1 MKKKNKLFALLLLPV
16 IGMTVISGCS
26 SAEKTSTGNEVVVN
40 NNGNDYYL
48 DAGIIV
54 NLGKNGE
61 LSAVGCEATEDN
73 NNVQYVDNIAPEKLS
88 KYKSVYINNAIYC
101 VKESNLYKYTFTDN
115 KNILKKEE
123 ITINSDAFAD
133 EYGSKLIY
141 DLKTDGQYLYFII
154 KPSMD
159 YMSAVSKDSLYKIG
173 KMSFDGKEVDWYD
186 VVASSYTIDDGYIY
200 YFNNGYTSDG
210 DSYSFNFENSGLY
223 KMKLDGSGKELMYN
237 DFETES
243 DTKNQLYFYNLNDMK
258 VYGDY
263 LYFANYSSQGENKV
277 CRIKKDGSNLETVSK
292 NSAYS
297 LSLDT
302 ENNKLY
308 YIGRSDNTGLAK
320 RKCYEI
326 SLDTFNET
334 ELFETG
340 INEPAI
346 YYFNNYLYLNYSG
359 GLAGGLIYGDGRPK
373 GNFAGLR
380 YDIANKKVEQLVE
393 RYNKQELEDGIF
405 TTIKY
410 DGPYLEWKSE

>member
-159 YMSAVSKDSLYKIG
+159 YMSAVPKDSLYKIG

-277 CRIKKDGSNLETVSK
+277 CRIKRDGSDFETVSK

-297 LSLDT
+297 LSFDT

-308 YIGRSDNTGLAK
+308 YVGRSDTTGLAK

-326 SLDTFNET
+326 SLDTFDET
-334 ELFETG
+334 ELFEIS
-340 INEPAI
+340 INEPDV
-346 YYFNNYLYLNYSG
+346 YYYNNYLYLNYADTA
-359 GLAGGLIYGDGRPK
+359 LAADISSVMIGE
-373 GNFAGLR
+373 R
-380 YDIANKKVEQLVE
+380 YDTVNQKLELLYGH
-393 RYNKQELEDGIF
+393 YNKQELEDGIF

>member
-200 YFNNGYTSDG
+200 YFNNGYTPDG
-210 DSYSFNFENSGLY
+210 GSYSFNFENSGLY

-237 DFETES
+237 DFEPES
-243 DTKNQLYFYNLNDMK
+243 DTKNQLYFYDLKDMK

-263 LYFANYSSQGENKV
+263 LYFANYSSKGENKV
-277 CRIKKDGSNLETVSK
+277 CRIKKDGSDFETVSK

-297 LSLDT
+297 LSFDT

-308 YIGRSDNTGLAK
+308 YIGRGDNTGLAK

-326 SLDTFNET
+326 LLDTFDET
-334 ELFETG
+334 ELFEIG
-340 INEPAI
+340 INEPDV
-346 YYFNNYLYLNYSG
+346 YYYNNYLYLNYADTA
-359 GLAGGLIYGDGRPK
+359 LAADISSVSSVMIGE
-373 GNFAGLR
+373 R
-380 YDIANKKVEQLVE
+380 YDTVNKKLELLYGH
-393 RYNKQELEDGIF
+393 YNKQEIKDGIF

-410 DGPYLEWKSE
+410 DGPHLEWKSE

>member
-263 LYFANYSSQGENKV
+263 HYFANYSSQGENKV
-277 CRIKKDGSNLETVSK
+277 CRIKRDGSDFETVSK

-297 LSLDT
+297 LSFDT

-308 YIGRSDNTGLAK
+308 YVGRSDTTGLAK

-326 SLDTFNET
+326 SLDTFDET
-334 ELFETG
+334 ELFEIS
-340 INEPAI
+340 INEPDV
-346 YYFNNYLYLNYSG
+346 YYYNNYLYLNYADTA
-359 GLAGGLIYGDGRPK
+359 LAADISSVMIGE
-373 GNFAGLR
+373 R
-380 YDIANKKVEQLVE
+380 YDTVNQKLELLYGH
-393 RYNKQELEDGIF
+393 YNKQELEDGIF

>member
-1 MKKKNKLFALLLLPV
+1 MKKKNILFALLLLPV

-26 SAEKTSTGNEVVVN
+26 SSEKTSTGNEVVVN

-237 DFETES
+237 DFEPES
-243 DTKNQLYFYNLNDMK
+243 DTKNQLYFYDLKDMK

-263 LYFANYSSQGENKV
+263 LYFANYSSKGENKV
-277 CRIKKDGSNLETVSK
+277 CRIKKDGSDFETVSK

-297 LSLDT
+297 LSFDT

-308 YIGRSDNTGLAK
+308 YIGRGDNTGLAK

-326 SLDTFNET
+326 LLDTFDET
-334 ELFETG
+334 ELFEIG
-340 INEPAI
+340 INEPDV
-346 YYFNNYLYLNYSG
+346 YYYNNYLYLNYADTA
-359 GLAGGLIYGDGRPK
+359 LAADISSVSSVMIGE
-373 GNFAGLR
+373 R
-380 YDIANKKVEQLVE
+380 YDTVNKKLELLYGH
-393 RYNKQELEDGIF
+393 YNKQEIKDGIF

>member
-200 YFNNGYTSDG
+200 YFNNGYTPDG
-210 DSYSFNFENSGLY
+210 GSYSFNFENSGLY

-237 DFETES
+237 DFEPES
-243 DTKNQLYFYNLNDMK
+243 DTKNQLYFYDLKDMK
-258 VYGDY
+258 VYVDY
-263 LYFANYSSQGENKV
+263 LYFANYSSKGENKV
-277 CRIKKDGSNLETVSK
+277 CRIKKDGSDFETVSK

-297 LSLDT
+297 LSFDT

-308 YIGRSDNTGLAK
+308 YIGRGDNTGLAK

-326 SLDTFNET
+326 LLDTFDET
-334 ELFETG
+334 ELFEIG
-340 INEPAI
+340 INEPDV
-346 YYFNNYLYLNYSG
+346 YYYNNYLYLNYADTA
-359 GLAGGLIYGDGRPK
+359 LAADISSVSSVMIGE
-373 GNFAGLR
+373 R
-380 YDIANKKVEQLVE
+380 YDTVNKKLELLYGH
-393 RYNKQELEDGIF
+393 YNKQEIKDGIF

>member
-101 VKESNLYKYTFTDN
+101 VKESNLYKYTFNDN

-277 CRIKKDGSNLETVSK
+277 CRIKRDGSDFETVSK

-297 LSLDT
+297 LSFDT

-308 YIGRSDNTGLAK
+308 YVGRSDTTGLAK

-326 SLDTFNET
+326 SLDTFDET
-334 ELFETG
+334 ELFEIS
-340 INEPAI
+340 INEPDV
-346 YYFNNYLYLNYSG
+346 YYYNNYLYLNYADTA
-359 GLAGGLIYGDGRPK
+359 LAADISSVMIGE
-373 GNFAGLR
+373 R
-380 YDIANKKVEQLVE
+380 YDTVNQKLELLYGH
-393 RYNKQELEDGIF
+393 YNKQELEDGIF

>member
-123 ITINSDAFAD
+123 ITINSEAFAD

-200 YFNNGYTSDG
+200 YFNNGYTPDG
-210 DSYSFNFENSGLY
+210 GSYSFNFENSGLY

-237 DFETES
+237 DFELES
-243 DTKNQLYFYNLNDMK
+243 DTKNQLYFYDLKDMK

-263 LYFANYSSQGENKV
+263 LYFANYSSKGENKV
-277 CRIKKDGSNLETVSK
+277 CRIKKDGSDFETVSK

-297 LSLDT
+297 LSFDT

-308 YIGRSDNTGLAK
+308 YIGRGDNTGLAK

-326 SLDTFNET
+326 LLDTFDET
-334 ELFETG
+334 ELFEIG
-340 INEPAI
+340 INEPDV
-346 YYFNNYLYLNYSG
+346 YYYNNYLYLNYADTA
-359 GLAGGLIYGDGRPK
+359 LAADISSVSSVMIGE
-373 GNFAGLR
+373 R
-380 YDIANKKVEQLVE
+380 YDTVNKKLELLYGH
-393 RYNKQELEDGIF
+393 YNKQEIKDGIF

>member
-1 MKKKNKLFALLLLPV
+1 MKKKNILFALLLLPV

-200 YFNNGYTSDG
+200 YFNNGYTPDG
-210 DSYSFNFENSGLY
+210 GSYSFNFENSGLY

-237 DFETES
+237 DFEPES
-243 DTKNQLYFYNLNDMK
+243 DTKNQLYFYDLKDMK

-263 LYFANYSSQGENKV
+263 LYFANYSSKGENKV
-277 CRIKKDGSNLETVSK
+277 CRIKKDGSDFETVSK

-297 LSLDT
+297 LSFDT

-308 YIGRSDNTGLAK
+308 YIGRGDNTGLAK

-326 SLDTFNET
+326 LLDTFDET
-334 ELFETG
+334 ELFEIG
-340 INEPAI
+340 INEPDV
-346 YYFNNYLYLNYSG
+346 YYYNNYLYLNYADTA
-359 GLAGGLIYGDGRPK
+359 LAADISSVSSVMIGE
-373 GNFAGLR
+373 R
-380 YDIANKKVEQLVE
+380 YDTVNKKLELLYGH
-393 RYNKQELEDGIF
+393 YNKQEIKDGIF

>member
-159 YMSAVSKDSLYKIG
+159 YMNAVSKDSLYKIG

-200 YFNNGYTSDG
+200 YFNNGYTPDG
-210 DSYSFNFENSGLY
+210 GSYSFNFENSGLY

-237 DFETES
+237 DFELES
-243 DTKNQLYFYNLNDMK
+243 DTKNQLYFYDLKDMK

-263 LYFANYSSQGENKV
+263 LYFANYSSKGENKV
-277 CRIKKDGSNLETVSK
+277 CRIKKDGSDFETVSK

-297 LSLDT
+297 LSFDT

-308 YIGRSDNTGLAK
+308 YIGRGDNTGLAK

-326 SLDTFNET
+326 LLDTFDET
-334 ELFETG
+334 ELFEIG
-340 INEPAI
+340 INEPDV
-346 YYFNNYLYLNYSG
+346 YYYNNYLYLNYADTA
-359 GLAGGLIYGDGRPK
+359 LAADISSVSSVMIGE
-373 GNFAGLR
+373 R
-380 YDIANKKVEQLVE
+380 YDTVNKKLELLYGH
-393 RYNKQELEDGIF
+393 YNKQEIKDGIF

>member
-101 VKESNLYKYTFTDN
+101 VKETNLYKYTFTDN

-200 YFNNGYTSDG
+200 YFNNGYTPDG
-210 DSYSFNFENSGLY
+210 GSYSFNFENSGLY

-237 DFETES
+237 DFEPES
-243 DTKNQLYFYNLNDMK
+243 DTKNQLYFYDLKDMK

-263 LYFANYSSQGENKV
+263 LYFANYSSKGENKV
-277 CRIKKDGSNLETVSK
+277 CRIKKDGSDFETVSK

-297 LSLDT
+297 LSFDT

-308 YIGRSDNTGLAK
+308 YIGRGDNTGLAK

-326 SLDTFNET
+326 LLDTFDET
-334 ELFETG
+334 ELFEIG
-340 INEPAI
+340 INEPDV
-346 YYFNNYLYLNYSG
+346 YYYNNYLYLNYADTA
-359 GLAGGLIYGDGRPK
+359 LAADISSVSSVMIGE
-373 GNFAGLR
+373 R
-380 YDIANKKVEQLVE
+380 YDTVNKKLELLYGH
-393 RYNKQELEDGIF
+393 YNKQEIKDGIF

>member
-133 EYGSKLIY
+133 VYGSKLIY

-200 YFNNGYTSDG
+200 YFNNGYTPDG
-210 DSYSFNFENSGLY
+210 GSYSFNFENSGLY

-237 DFETES
+237 DFEPES
-243 DTKNQLYFYNLNDMK
+243 DTKNQLYFYDLKDMK

-263 LYFANYSSQGENKV
+263 LYFANYSSKGENKV
-277 CRIKKDGSNLETVSK
+277 CRIKKDGSDFETVSK

-297 LSLDT
+297 LSFDT

-308 YIGRSDNTGLAK
+308 YIGRGDNTGLAK

-326 SLDTFNET
+326 LLDTFDET
-334 ELFETG
+334 ELFEIG
-340 INEPAI
+340 INEPDV
-346 YYFNNYLYLNYSG
+346 YYYNNYLYLNYADTA
-359 GLAGGLIYGDGRPK
+359 LAADISSVSSVMIGE
-373 GNFAGLR
+373 R
-380 YDIANKKVEQLVE
+380 YDTVNKKLELLYGH
-393 RYNKQELEDGIF
+393 YNKQEIKDGIF

>member
-16 IGMTVISGCS
+16 IGMPVISGCS

-200 YFNNGYTSDG
+200 YFNNGYTPDG
-210 DSYSFNFENSGLY
+210 GSYSFNFENSGLY

-237 DFETES
+237 DFEPES
-243 DTKNQLYFYNLNDMK
+243 DTKNQLYFYDLKDMK

-263 LYFANYSSQGENKV
+263 LYFANYSSKGENKV
-277 CRIKKDGSNLETVSK
+277 CRIKKDGSDFETVSK

-297 LSLDT
+297 LSFDT

-308 YIGRSDNTGLAK
+308 YIGRGDNTGLAK

-326 SLDTFNET
+326 LLDTFDET
-334 ELFETG
+334 ELFEIG
-340 INEPAI
+340 INEPDV
-346 YYFNNYLYLNYSG
+346 YYYNNYLYLNYADTA
-359 GLAGGLIYGDGRPK
+359 LAADISSVSSVMIGE
-373 GNFAGLR
+373 R
-380 YDIANKKVEQLVE
+380 YDTVNKKLELLYGH
-393 RYNKQELEDGIF
+393 YNKQEIKDGIF

>member
-200 YFNNGYTSDG
+200 YFNNGYTPDG
-210 DSYSFNFENSGLY
+210 GSYSFNFENSGLY

-237 DFETES
+237 DFEPES
-243 DTKNQLYFYNLNDMK
+243 DTKNQLYFYDLKDMK

-263 LYFANYSSQGENKV
+263 LYFANYSSKGENKV
-277 CRIKKDGSNLETVSK
+277 CRIKKDGSDFETVSK

-297 LSLDT
+297 LSFDT

-308 YIGRSDNTGLAK
+308 YIGRGDNTGLAK

-326 SLDTFNET
+326 LLDTFDET
-334 ELFETG
+334 ELFEIG
-340 INEPAI
+340 INDPDVC
-346 YYFNNYLYLNYSG
+346 YYNNYLYLNYADTA
-359 GLAGGLIYGDGRPK
+359 LAADISSVSSVMIGE
-373 GNFAGLR
+373 R
-380 YDIANKKVEQLVE
+380 YDTVNKKLELLYGH
-393 RYNKQELEDGIF
+393 YNKQEIKDGIF

>member
-277 CRIKKDGSNLETVSK
+277 CRIKRDGSDFETVSK

-297 LSLDT
+297 LSFDT

-308 YIGRSDNTGLAK
+308 YVGRSDTTGLAK

-326 SLDTFNET
+326 SLDTFDET
-334 ELFETG
+334 ELFEIS
-340 INEPAI
+340 INEPDV
-346 YYFNNYLYLNYSG
+346 YYYNNYLYLNYADTA
-359 GLAGGLIYGDGRPK
+359 LAADISSVMIGE
-373 GNFAGLR
+373 R
-380 YDIANKKVEQLVE
+380 YDTVNQKLELLYGH
-393 RYNKQELEDGIF
+393 YNKQELEDGI
-405 TTIKY
+405 Y
-410 DGPYLEWKSE
+410 YN

>member
-200 YFNNGYTSDG
+200 YFNNGYTPDG
-210 DSYSFNFENSGLY
+210 GSYSFNFENSGLY

-237 DFETES
+237 DFEPES
-243 DTKNQLYFYNLNDMK
+243 DTKNQLYFYDLKDMK

-263 LYFANYSSQGENKV
+263 LYFANYSSKGENKV
-277 CRIKKDGSNLETVSK
+277 CRIKKDGSDFETVSK

-297 LSLDT
+297 LSFDT

-308 YIGRSDNTGLAK
+308 YIGRGDNTGLAK

-326 SLDTFNET
+326 LLDTFDET
-334 ELFETG
+334 ELFEIG
-340 INEPAI
+340 INEPDV
-346 YYFNNYLYLNYSG
+346 YYYNNFLYLNYADTA
-359 GLAGGLIYGDGRPK
+359 LAADISSVSSVMIGE
-373 GNFAGLR
+373 R
-380 YDIANKKVEQLVE
+380 YDTVNKKLELLYGH
-393 RYNKQELEDGIF
+393 YNKQEIKDGIF

>member
-277 CRIKKDGSNLETVSK
+277 CRIKRDGSDFETVSK

-297 LSLDT
+297 LSFDT

-308 YIGRSDNTGLAK
+308 YVGRSDTTGLAK

-326 SLDTFNET
+326 SLDTFDET
-334 ELFETG
+334 ELFEIS
-340 INEPAI
+340 INEPDV
-346 YYFNNYLYLNYSG
+346 YYYNNYLYLNYADTA
-359 GLAGGLIYGDGRPK
+359 LAADISSVMIGE
-373 GNFAGLR
+373 R
-380 YDIANKKVEQLVE
+380 YDTVNQKLELLYGH
-393 RYNKQELEDGIF
+393 YNKQELEHGIF

>member
-73 NNVQYVDNIAPEKLS
+73 NNVQYVNNIAPEKLS

-200 YFNNGYTSDG
+200 YFNNGYTPDG
-210 DSYSFNFENSGLY
+210 GSYSFNFENSGLY

-237 DFETES
+237 DFEPES
-243 DTKNQLYFYNLNDMK
+243 DTKNQLYFYDLKDMK

-263 LYFANYSSQGENKV
+263 LYFANYSSKGENKV
-277 CRIKKDGSNLETVSK
+277 CRIKKDGSDFETVSK

-297 LSLDT
+297 LSFDT

-308 YIGRSDNTGLAK
+308 YIGRGDNTGLAK

-326 SLDTFNET
+326 LLDTFDET
-334 ELFETG
+334 ELFEIG
-340 INEPAI
+340 INEPDV
-346 YYFNNYLYLNYSG
+346 YYYNNYLYLNYADTA
-359 GLAGGLIYGDGRPK
+359 LAADISSVSSVMIGE
-373 GNFAGLR
+373 R
-380 YDIANKKVEQLVE
+380 YDTVNKKLELLYGH
-393 RYNKQELEDGIF
+393 YNKQEIKDGIF

>member
-237 DFETES
+237 DFETKS

-277 CRIKKDGSNLETVSK
+277 CRIKRDGSDFETVSK

-297 LSLDT
+297 LSFDT

-308 YIGRSDNTGLAK
+308 YVGRSDTTGLAK

-326 SLDTFNET
+326 SLDTFDET
-334 ELFETG
+334 ELFEIS
-340 INEPAI
+340 INEPDV
-346 YYFNNYLYLNYSG
+346 YYYNNYLYLNYADTA
-359 GLAGGLIYGDGRPK
+359 LAADISSVMIGE
-373 GNFAGLR
+373 R
-380 YDIANKKVEQLVE
+380 YDTVNQKLELLYGH
-393 RYNKQELEDGIF
+393 YNKQELEDGIF

>member
-26 SAEKTSTGNEVVVN
+26 SSEKTSTGNEVVVN

-141 DLKTDGQYLYFII
+141 DLKTDEQYLYFII

-200 YFNNGYTSDG
+200 YFNNGYTPDG
-210 DSYSFNFENSGLY
+210 GSYSFNFENSGLY

-237 DFETES
+237 DFEPES
-243 DTKNQLYFYNLNDMK
+243 DTKNQLYFYDLKDMK

-263 LYFANYSSQGENKV
+263 LYFANYSSKGENKV
-277 CRIKKDGSNLETVSK
+277 CRIKKDGSDFETVSK

-297 LSLDT
+297 LSFDT

-308 YIGRSDNTGLAK
+308 YIGRGDNTGLAK

-326 SLDTFNET
+326 LLDTFDET
-334 ELFETG
+334 ELFEIG
-340 INEPAI
+340 INEPDV
-346 YYFNNYLYLNYSG
+346 YYYNNYLYLNYADTA
-359 GLAGGLIYGDGRPK
+359 LAADISSVSSVMIGE
-373 GNFAGLR
+373 R
-380 YDIANKKVEQLVE
+380 YDTVNKKLELLYGH
-393 RYNKQELEDGIF
+393 YNKQEIKDGIF

>member
-200 YFNNGYTSDG
+200 YFNNGYTPDG
-210 DSYSFNFENSGLY
+210 GSYSFNFENSGLY

-237 DFETES
+237 DFEPES
-243 DTKNQLYFYNLNDMK
+243 DTKNQLYFYDLKDMK

-263 LYFANYSSQGENKV
+263 LYFANYSSKGENKV
-277 CRIKKDGSNLETVSK
+277 CRIKKDGSDFETVSK

-297 LSLDT
+297 LSFDT

-308 YIGRSDNTGLAK
+308 YIGRGDNTGLAK

-326 SLDTFNET
+326 LLETFDET
-334 ELFETG
+334 ELFEIG
-340 INEPAI
+340 INEPDV
-346 YYFNNYLYLNYSG
+346 YYYNNYLYLNYADTA
-359 GLAGGLIYGDGRPK
+359 LAADISSVSSVMIGE
-373 GNFAGLR
+373 R
-380 YDIANKKVEQLVE
+380 YDTVNKKLELLYGH
-393 RYNKQELEDGIF
+393 YNKQEIKDGIF

>member
-173 KMSFDGKEVDWYD
+173 KMSFDGKELDWYD

-277 CRIKKDGSNLETVSK
+277 CRIKRDGSDFETVSK

-297 LSLDT
+297 LSFDT

-308 YIGRSDNTGLAK
+308 YVGRSDTTGLAK

-326 SLDTFNET
+326 SLDTFDET
-334 ELFETG
+334 ELFEIS
-340 INEPAI
+340 INEPDV
-346 YYFNNYLYLNYSG
+346 YYYNNYLYLNYADTA
-359 GLAGGLIYGDGRPK
+359 LAADISSVMIGE
-373 GNFAGLR
+373 R
-380 YDIANKKVEQLVE
+380 YDTVNQKLELLYGH
-393 RYNKQELEDGIF
+393 YNKQELEDGIF

>member
-200 YFNNGYTSDG
+200 YFNNGYTPDG
-210 DSYSFNFENSGLY
+210 GSYSFNFENSGLY

-237 DFETES
+237 DFELES
-243 DTKNQLYFYNLNDMK
+243 DTKNQLYFYDLKDMK

-263 LYFANYSSQGENKV
+263 LYFANYSSKGENKV
-277 CRIKKDGSNLETVSK
+277 CRIKKDGSDFETVSK

-297 LSLDT
+297 LSFDT

-308 YIGRSDNTGLAK
+308 YIGRGDNTGLAK

-326 SLDTFNET
+326 LLDTFDET
-334 ELFETG
+334 ELFEIG
-340 INEPAI
+340 INEPDV
-346 YYFNNYLYLNYSG
+346 YYYNHYLYLNYADTA
-359 GLAGGLIYGDGRPK
+359 LAADISSVSSVMIGE
-373 GNFAGLR
+373 R
-380 YDIANKKVEQLVE
+380 YDTVNKKLELLYGH
-393 RYNKQELEDGIF
+393 YNKQEIKDGIF

>member
-16 IGMTVISGCS
+16 IGMTVISCCS

-277 CRIKKDGSNLETVSK
+277 CRIKRDGSDFETVSK

-297 LSLDT
+297 LSFDT

-308 YIGRSDNTGLAK
+308 YVGRSDTTGLAK

-326 SLDTFNET
+326 SLDTFDET
-334 ELFETG
+334 ELFEIS
-340 INEPAI
+340 INEPDV
-346 YYFNNYLYLNYSG
+346 YYYNNYLYLNYADTA
-359 GLAGGLIYGDGRPK
+359 LAADISSVMIGE
-373 GNFAGLR
+373 R
-380 YDIANKKVEQLVE
+380 YDTVNQKLELLYGH
-393 RYNKQELEDGIF
+393 YNKQELEDGIF

>member
-200 YFNNGYTSDG
+200 YFNNGYTPDG
-210 DSYSFNFENSGLY
+210 GSYSFNFENSGLY
-223 KMKLDGSGKELMYN
+223 KMKLDGSSKELMYN
-237 DFETES
+237 DFEPES
-243 DTKNQLYFYNLNDMK
+243 DTKNQLYFYDLKDMK

-263 LYFANYSSQGENKV
+263 LYFANYSSKGENKV
-277 CRIKKDGSNLETVSK
+277 CRIKKDGSDFETVSK

-297 LSLDT
+297 LSFDT

-308 YIGRSDNTGLAK
+308 YIGRGDNTGLAK

-326 SLDTFNET
+326 LLDTFDET
-334 ELFETG
+334 ELFEIG
-340 INEPAI
+340 INEPDV
-346 YYFNNYLYLNYSG
+346 YYYNNYLYLNYADTA
-359 GLAGGLIYGDGRPK
+359 LAADISTVSSVMIGE
-373 GNFAGLR
+373 R
-380 YDIANKKVEQLVE
+380 YDTVNKKLELLYGH
-393 RYNKQELEDGIF
+393 YNKQEIKDGIF

>member
-200 YFNNGYTSDG
+200 YFNNGYTPDG
-210 DSYSFNFENSGLY
+210 GSYSFNFENSGLY

-237 DFETES
+237 DFELES
-243 DTKNQLYFYNLNDMK
+243 DTKNQLYFYDLKDMK

-263 LYFANYSSQGENKV
+263 LYFANYSSKGENKV
-277 CRIKKDGSNLETVSK
+277 CRIKKDGSDFETVSK

-297 LSLDT
+297 LSFDT

-308 YIGRSDNTGLAK
+308 YIGRGDNTGLAK

-326 SLDTFNET
+326 LLDTFDET
-334 ELFETG
+334 ELFEIG
-340 INEPAI
+340 INEPDV
-346 YYFNNYLYLNYSG
+346 YYYNNYLYLNYADTA
-359 GLAGGLIYGDGRPK
+359 LAADISSVSSVMIGE
-373 GNFAGLR
+373 R
-380 YDIANKKVEQLVE
+380 YDTVNKKLELLYGH
-393 RYNKQELEDGIF
+393 YNKQEIKDGIF

>member
-1 MKKKNKLFALLLLPV
+1 MKKKNKLVALLLLPV

-277 CRIKKDGSNLETVSK
+277 CRIKRDGSDFETVSK

-297 LSLDT
+297 LSFDT

-308 YIGRSDNTGLAK
+308 YVGRSDTTGLAK

-326 SLDTFNET
+326 SLDTFDET
-334 ELFETG
+334 ELFEIS
-340 INEPAI
+340 INEPDV
-346 YYFNNYLYLNYSG
+346 YYYNNYLYLNYADTA
-359 GLAGGLIYGDGRPK
+359 LAADISSVMIGE
-373 GNFAGLR
+373 R
-380 YDIANKKVEQLVE
+380 YDTVNQKLELLYGH
-393 RYNKQELEDGIF
+393 YNKQELEDGIF

>member
-200 YFNNGYTSDG
+200 YFNNGYTPDG
-210 DSYSFNFENSGLY
+210 GSYSFNFENSGLY

-237 DFETES
+237 DFEPES
-243 DTKNQLYFYNLNDMK
+243 DTKNQLYFYDLKDMK

-263 LYFANYSSQGENKV
+263 LYFANYSSKGENKV
-277 CRIKKDGSNLETVSK
+277 CRIKKDGSDFETVSK

-297 LSLDT
+297 LSFDT

-308 YIGRSDNTGLAK
+308 YIGRGDNTGLAK

-326 SLDTFNET
+326 LLDTFDET
-334 ELFETG
+334 ELFEIG
-340 INEPAI
+340 INEPDV
-346 YYFNNYLYLNYSG
+346 YYYNNYLYLNYADTA
-359 GLAGGLIYGDGRPK
+359 LAADISSVSSVMIGE
-373 GNFAGLR
+373 R
-380 YDIANKKVEQLVE
+380 YDTVNKKLELLYGH
-393 RYNKQELEDGIF
+393 YNKQEIKDGIF

-410 DGPYLEWKSE
+410 DGSYLEWKSE

>member
-26 SAEKTSTGNEVVVN
+26 SAEKTSTGNEVVN

-200 YFNNGYTSDG
+200 YFNNGYTPDG
-210 DSYSFNFENSGLY
+210 GSYSFNFENSGLY

-237 DFETES
+237 DFEPES
-243 DTKNQLYFYNLNDMK
+243 DTKNQLYFYDLKDMK

-263 LYFANYSSQGENKV
+263 LYFANYSSKGENKV
-277 CRIKKDGSNLETVSK
+277 CRIKKDGSDFETVSK

-297 LSLDT
+297 LSFDT

-308 YIGRSDNTGLAK
+308 YIGRGDNTGLAK

-326 SLDTFNET
+326 LLDTFDET
-334 ELFETG
+334 ELFEIG
-340 INEPAI
+340 INEPDV
-346 YYFNNYLYLNYSG
+346 YYYNNYLYLNYADTA
-359 GLAGGLIYGDGRPK
+359 LAADISSVSSVMIGE
-373 GNFAGLR
+373 R
-380 YDIANKKVEQLVE
+380 YDTVNKKLELLYGH
-393 RYNKQELEDGIF
+393 YNKQEIKDGIF

>member
-243 DTKNQLYFYNLNDMK
+243 DTKNQLYFYNLKDMK

-308 YIGRSDNTGLAK
+308 YVGRSDTTGLAN

-326 SLDTFNET
+326 SLDTFDET
-334 ELFETG
+334 ELFEIS
-340 INEPAI
+340 INEPDI
-346 YYFNNYLYLNYSG
+346 YYYNNYLYLNYADTV
-359 GLAGGLIYGDGRPK
+359 LAADISTVMIGE
-373 GNFAGLR
+373 R
-380 YDIANKKVEQLVE
+380 YDTVNKKLELLYGY
-393 RYNKQELEDGIF
+393 YNRQEIKDGIF

-410 DGPYLEWKSE
+410 EGPYLEWKSE

>member
-48 DAGIIV
+48 DASIIV

-200 YFNNGYTSDG
+200 YFNNGYTPDG
-210 DSYSFNFENSGLY
+210 GSYSFNFENSGLY

-237 DFETES
+237 DFEPES
-243 DTKNQLYFYNLNDMK
+243 DTKNQLYFYDLKDMK

-263 LYFANYSSQGENKV
+263 LYFANYSSKGENKV
-277 CRIKKDGSNLETVSK
+277 CRIKKDGSDFETVSK

-297 LSLDT
+297 LSFDT

-308 YIGRSDNTGLAK
+308 YIGRGDNTGLAK

-326 SLDTFNET
+326 LLDTFDET
-334 ELFETG
+334 ELFEIG
-340 INEPAI
+340 INEPDV
-346 YYFNNYLYLNYSG
+346 YYYNNYLYLNYADTA
-359 GLAGGLIYGDGRPK
+359 LAADISSVSSVMIGE
-373 GNFAGLR
+373 R
-380 YDIANKKVEQLVE
+380 YDTVNKKLELLYGH
-393 RYNKQELEDGIF
+393 YNKQEIKDGIF

>member
-26 SAEKTSTGNEVVVN
+26 SSEKTSTGNEVVVN

-115 KNILKKEE
+115 KNILKKDE

-200 YFNNGYTSDG
+200 YFNNGYTPDG
-210 DSYSFNFENSGLY
+210 GSYSFNFENSGLY

-237 DFETES
+237 DFEPES
-243 DTKNQLYFYNLNDMK
+243 DTKNQLYFYDLKDMK

-263 LYFANYSSQGENKV
+263 LYFANYSSKGENKV
-277 CRIKKDGSNLETVSK
+277 CRIKKDGSDFETVSK

-297 LSLDT
+297 LSFDT

-308 YIGRSDNTGLAK
+308 YIGRGDNTGLAK

-326 SLDTFNET
+326 LLDTFDET
-334 ELFETG
+334 ELFEIG
-340 INEPAI
+340 INEPDV
-346 YYFNNYLYLNYSG
+346 YYYNNYLYLNYADTA
-359 GLAGGLIYGDGRPK
+359 LAADISSVSSVMIGE
-373 GNFAGLR
+373 R
-380 YDIANKKVEQLVE
+380 YDTVNKKLELLYGH
-393 RYNKQELEDGIF
+393 YNKQEIKDGIF

>member
-200 YFNNGYTSDG
+200 YFNNGYTPDG
-210 DSYSFNFENSGLY
+210 GSYSFNFENSGLY

-237 DFETES
+237 DFEPES
-243 DTKNQLYFYNLNDMK
+243 DTKNQLYFYDLKDMK

-263 LYFANYSSQGENKV
+263 LYFANYSSKGENKV
-277 CRIKKDGSNLETVSK
+277 CRIKKDGSDFETVSK

-308 YIGRSDNTGLAK
+308 YVGRSDTTGLAN

-326 SLDTFNET
+326 SLDTFDET
-334 ELFETG
+334 ELFEIS
-340 INEPAI
+340 INEPDI
-346 YYFNNYLYLNYSG
+346 YYYNNYLYLNYADTV
-359 GLAGGLIYGDGRPK
+359 LAADISTVMIGE
-373 GNFAGLR
+373 R
-380 YDIANKKVEQLVE
+380 YDTVNKKLELLYGY
-393 RYNKQELEDGIF
+393 YNRQEIKDGIF

-410 DGPYLEWKSE
+410 EGPYLEWKSE

>member
-277 CRIKKDGSNLETVSK
+277 CRIKRDGSDFETVSK

-297 LSLDT
+297 LSFDT

-308 YIGRSDNTGLAK
+308 YVGRSDTTGLAK

-326 SLDTFNET
+326 SLNTFDET
-334 ELFETG
+334 ELFEIS
-340 INEPAI
+340 INEPDV
-346 YYFNNYLYLNYSG
+346 YYYNNYLYLNYADTA
-359 GLAGGLIYGDGRPK
+359 LAADISSVMIGE
-373 GNFAGLR
+373 R
-380 YDIANKKVEQLVE
+380 YDTVNQKLELLYGH
-393 RYNKQELEDGIF
+393 YNKQELEDGIF

>member
-186 VVASSYTIDDGYIY
+186 VVASSYTINDGYIY
-200 YFNNGYTSDG
+200 YFNNGYTPDG
-210 DSYSFNFENSGLY
+210 DSYSFNFEKSGLY
-223 KMKLDGSGKELMYN
+223 KMKIDGSGKELMYN

-243 DTKNQLYFYNLNDMK
+243 DTKNQLYFYNLKDMK

-308 YIGRSDNTGLAK
+308 YVGRSDTTGLAN

-326 SLDTFNET
+326 SLDTFDET
-334 ELFETG
+334 ELFEIS
-340 INEPAI
+340 INEPDI
-346 YYFNNYLYLNYSG
+346 YYYNNYLYLNYADTV
-359 GLAGGLIYGDGRPK
+359 LAADISTVMIGE
-373 GNFAGLR
+373 R
-380 YDIANKKVEQLVE
+380 YDTVNKKLELLYGY
-393 RYNKQELEDGIF
+393 YNRQEIKDGIF

>member
-1 MKKKNKLFALLLLPV
+1 MKKKNKFSTLLLLPV

-48 DAGIIV
+48 EAGIIV

-277 CRIKKDGSNLETVSK
+277 CRIKRDGSDFETVSK

-297 LSLDT
+297 LSFDT

-308 YIGRSDNTGLAK
+308 YVGRSDTTGLAK

-326 SLDTFNET
+326 SLDTFDET
-334 ELFETG
+334 ELFEIS
-340 INEPAI
+340 INEPDV
-346 YYFNNYLYLNYSG
+346 YYYNNYLYLNYADTA
-359 GLAGGLIYGDGRPK
+359 LAADISSVMIGE
-373 GNFAGLR
+373 R
-380 YDIANKKVEQLVE
+380 YDTVNQKLELLYGH
-393 RYNKQELEDGIF
+393 YNKQELEDGIF

>member
-26 SAEKTSTGNEVVVN
+26 SSEKTSTGNEVVVN

-200 YFNNGYTSDG
+200 YFNNGYTPDG
-210 DSYSFNFENSGLY
+210 GSYSFNFENSGLY

-237 DFETES
+237 DFEPES
-243 DTKNQLYFYNLNDMK
+243 DTKNQLYFYDLKDMK

-263 LYFANYSSQGENKV
+263 LYFANYSSKGENKV
-277 CRIKKDGSNLETVSK
+277 CRIKKDGSDFETVSK

-297 LSLDT
+297 LSFDT

-308 YIGRSDNTGLAK
+308 YIGRGDNTGLAK

-326 SLDTFNET
+326 LLDTFDET
-334 ELFETG
+334 ELFEIG
-340 INEPAI
+340 INEPDV
-346 YYFNNYLYLNYSG
+346 YYYNNYLYLNYADTA
-359 GLAGGLIYGDGRPK
+359 LAADISSVSSVMIGE
-373 GNFAGLR
+373 R
-380 YDIANKKVEQLVE
+380 YDTVNKKLELLYGH
-393 RYNKQELEDGIF
+393 YNKQEIKDGIF

>member
-26 SAEKTSTGNEVVVN
+26 SSEKTSTGNEVVVN

-101 VKESNLYKYTFTDN
+101 VKDSNLYKYTFTDN

-200 YFNNGYTSDG
+200 YFNNGYTPDG
-210 DSYSFNFENSGLY
+210 GSYSFNFENSGLY

-237 DFETES
+237 DFEPES
-243 DTKNQLYFYNLNDMK
+243 DTKNQLYFYDLKDMK

-263 LYFANYSSQGENKV
+263 LYFANYSSKGENKV
-277 CRIKKDGSNLETVSK
+277 CRIKKDGSDFETVSK

-297 LSLDT
+297 LSFDT

-308 YIGRSDNTGLAK
+308 YIGRGDNTGLAK

-326 SLDTFNET
+326 LLDTFDET
-334 ELFETG
+334 ELFEIG
-340 INEPAI
+340 INEPDV
-346 YYFNNYLYLNYSG
+346 YYYNNYLYLNYADTA
-359 GLAGGLIYGDGRPK
+359 LAADISSVSSVMIGE
-373 GNFAGLR
+373 R
-380 YDIANKKVEQLVE
+380 YDTVNKKLELLYGH
-393 RYNKQELEDGIF
+393 YNKQEIKDGIF

>member
-263 LYFANYSSQGENKV
+263 LYFANYSSKGENKV
-277 CRIKKDGSNLETVSK
+277 CRIKKDGSDFETVSK

-308 YIGRSDNTGLAK
+308 YIGRGDNTGLAK

-326 SLDTFNET
+326 LLDTFDET
-334 ELFETG
+334 ELFEIG
-340 INEPAI
+340 INEPDV
-346 YYFNNYLYLNYSG
+346 YYYNNYLYLNYADTA
-359 GLAGGLIYGDGRPK
+359 LAADISSVSSVMIGE
-373 GNFAGLR
+373 R
-380 YDIANKKVEQLVE
+380 YDTVNKKLELLYGH
-393 RYNKQELEDGIF
+393 YNKQEIKDGIF

>member
-26 SAEKTSTGNEVVVN
+26 SSEKTSTGNEVVVN
-40 NNGNDYYL
+40 NSGNDYYL

-200 YFNNGYTSDG
+200 YFNNGYTPDG
-210 DSYSFNFENSGLY
+210 GSYSFNFENSGLY

-237 DFETES
+237 DFEPES
-243 DTKNQLYFYNLNDMK
+243 DTKNQLYFYDLKDMK

-263 LYFANYSSQGENKV
+263 LYFANYSSKGENKV
-277 CRIKKDGSNLETVSK
+277 CRIKKDGSDFETVSK

-297 LSLDT
+297 LSFDT

-308 YIGRSDNTGLAK
+308 YIGRGDNTGLAK

-326 SLDTFNET
+326 LLDTFDET
-334 ELFETG
+334 ELFEIG
-340 INEPAI
+340 INEPDV
-346 YYFNNYLYLNYSG
+346 YYYNNYLYLNYADTA
-359 GLAGGLIYGDGRPK
+359 LAADISSVSSVMIGE
-373 GNFAGLR
+373 R
-380 YDIANKKVEQLVE
+380 YDTVNKKLELLYGH
-393 RYNKQELEDGIF
+393 YNKQEIKDGIF